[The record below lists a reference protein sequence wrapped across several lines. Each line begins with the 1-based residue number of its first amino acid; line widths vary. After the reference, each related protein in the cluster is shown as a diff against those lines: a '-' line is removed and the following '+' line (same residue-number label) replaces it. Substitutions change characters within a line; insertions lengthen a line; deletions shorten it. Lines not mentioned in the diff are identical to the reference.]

1 MQREF
6 AEKKYPMADK
16 KQKVRSKEQ
25 SQPRIHF
32 KLRNMA
38 VGLELIAI
46 FYALVSLG
54 AMLLK
59 YLGVDEEAFG
69 WINIVNIDMELTL
82 PTTYSVMLLFITAL
96 ILALISCLKFREKD
110 NYRWHWLF
118 LSVGFLVMTLD
129 EGSSIHELVTMP
141 MRSWLGD
148 GLPGFLLFAWIV
160 PALLVV
166 LVLAF
171 IYLRFFLALPRRTR
185 KWLLIS
191 AGIYLLGALGMEMVG
206 GQYADIYGI
215 KNLTYNILVT
225 IEETLEMTGII
236 LGINTFLDYLEEQYS
251 GLKLTFK

>member
-1 MQREF
+1 
-6 AEKKYPMADK
+6 MADK
-16 KQKVRSKEQ
+16 KQTVRSKEQ
-25 SQPRIHF
+25 SQSRIHF
-32 KLRNMA
+32 KPRNIA

-59 YLGVDEEAFG
+59 YLGIDEEAFG

-82 PTTYSVMLLFITAL
+82 PTIYSVMLLFFTAL
-96 ILALISCLKFREKD
+96 ILAVISYLKFREKES
-110 NYRWHWLF
+110 YRWHWLF
-118 LSVGFLVMTLD
+118 MSLGFLVMTFD
-129 EGSSIHELVTMP
+129 EGSSIHELVTVP
-141 MRSWLGD
+141 LRNLLGD
-148 GLPGFLLFAWIV
+148 GLPGFLLFAWII
-160 PALLVV
+160 PALLIV
-166 LVLAF
+166 LVLAV

-225 IEETLEMTGII
+225 IEETLEMTGIVF
-236 LGINTFLDYLEEQYS
+236 GIYTFLDYLKEKYPR
-251 GLKLTFK
+251 LKFTF